1 MQRIYHPYDK
11 WEDYKAGFYDNV
23 LGKNKQD
30 LINKVVEL
38 FSNPELTKVYMNK
51 VINDWQYSCEHN
63 LSNYSTNRVAYLGQA
78 ACCLYAK
85 IPYFIT
91 MNGWNKVELHLRN
104 EADYIAN
111 QTILIWEKKHKLK
124 NTLKTGKKEVTQ
136 MEFLMKFHTS

>member
-1 MQRIYHPYDK
+1 MQRVYHPYDK

-63 LSNYSTNRVAYLGQA
+63 LSNYSMNRVAYLGQA

-111 QTILIWEKKHKLK
+111 QTILIWEKNHKLK

-136 MEFLMKFHTS
+136 MEFQMKFHTS